1 MKSKIKLFITIT
13 YILIFKENDEIYRFY
28 FCQKNKFS
36 DSDENRI
43 GWEGYLW
50 HELKVPTLAIDFGL
64 DKFSNQRVSH

>member
-13 YILIFKENDEIYRFY
+13 YIYSSKKTMRFTDSIFFKRT
-28 FCQKNKFS
+28 KFS

-50 HELKVPTLAIDFGL
+50 HEQEIPTLAIDFGL
-64 DKFSNQRVSH
+64 EKF